1 MSPLDR
7 PVPPA
12 GEDIHIPGPSI
23 QPLLLAAGITTALL
37 GVTIS
42 FFLLVAGAV
51 LTLAV
56 LVAWIRDAR
65 REFDEL
71 PADHHPGTHDTVP
84 TPQNRPDAAS
94 ETAPAH

>member
-23 QPLLLAAGITTALL
+23 QPLLLAVGITTLLL

-42 FFLLVAGAV
+42 WFLLVAGGILTVAV
-51 LTLAV
+51 LF
-56 LVAWIRDAR
+56 AWIRGAR
-65 REFDEL
+65 HEFEEL
-71 PADHHPGTHDTVP
+71 PAEHHPGTHDTVP
-84 TPQNRPDAAS
+84 RPQDRPHPSGSPSA
-94 ETAPAH
+94 